1 MQKFKARTLPYSLHK
16 SHLKMYQRKNLKP
29 ETSELPEE
37 SIMEAQ
43 DDTNFGKLL
52 GKIPEEQA

>member
-1 MQKFKARTLPYSLHK
+1 
-16 SHLKMYQRKNLKP
+16 MYQRKNLKP

-37 SIMEAQ
+37 SIVEAQ